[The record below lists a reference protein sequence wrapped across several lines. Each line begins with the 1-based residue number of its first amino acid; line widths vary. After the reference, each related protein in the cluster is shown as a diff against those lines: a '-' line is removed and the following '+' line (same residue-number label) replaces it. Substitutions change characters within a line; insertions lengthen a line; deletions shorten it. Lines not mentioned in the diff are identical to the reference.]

1 MAPRHSLTD
10 TYRSMAHLRR
20 FFESVR
26 RTITTEPTNGGLT
39 PAQQFALLTLA
50 GNPSND
56 PLTIGDLARE
66 TFATMNTTSA
76 LVRRMERAG
85 LVRTTRSPKDHRFV
99 YVKLTASG
107 ERRRSEERRVG
118 SDWSSDVC
126 SSDLHD
132 LRPRPADGARRPR
145 PHDALPE
152 RSPLRLREAD
162 RVRRTPPSPI
172 HGRRREGPPR
182 GRRRTGKSAVA
193 RRVRN
198 VVRQLGRRHRSEERR
213 VGKECRSRWSP

>member
-1 MAPRHSLTD
+1 MTTRHSLTD
-10 TYRSMAHLRR
+10 TYRTMAHLRR

-50 GNPSND
+50 GNPSSD

-107 ERRRSEERRVG
+107 ERR
-118 SDWSSDVC
+118 
-126 SSDLHD
+126 
-132 LRPRPADGARRPR
+132 LRPSTAAVVK
-145 PHDALPE
+145 ALRAAAE
-152 RSPLRLREAD
+152 EQGRAPLRAAFETWFDNWGAVIKALSSSGR
-162 RVRRTPPSPI
+162 RLRRTPAA
-172 HGRRREGPPR
+172 RRRS
-182 GRRRTGKSAVA
+182 GR
-193 RRVRN
+193 
-198 VVRQLGRRHRSEERR
+198 
-213 VGKECRSRWSP
+213 

>member
-1 MAPRHSLTD
+1 MVTRHGLTD
-10 TYRSMAHLRR
+10 TYRTMAHLRR

-26 RTITTEPTNGGLT
+26 KTITTEPTNGGLT

-85 LVRTTRSPKDHRFV
+85 LVRTTRSPEDHRFV

-107 ERRRSEERRVG
+107 ERR
-118 SDWSSDVC
+118 
-126 SSDLHD
+126 
-132 LRPRPADGARRPR
+132 LRPSTAAVAKALRTAADEQGRAQLRAAFETWFDNWGAVIKALSSSGTSGRRPR
-145 PHDALPE
+145 GTLA
-152 RSPLRLREAD
+152 A
-162 RVRRTPPSPI
+162 
-172 HGRRREGPPR
+172 RRRS
-182 GRRRTGKSAVA
+182 RR
-193 RRVRN
+193 
-198 VVRQLGRRHRSEERR
+198 
-213 VGKECRSRWSP
+213 

>member
-1 MAPRHSLTD
+1 
-10 TYRSMAHLRR
+10 MAHLRR

-107 ERRRSEERRVG
+107 ERR
-118 SDWSSDVC
+118 
-126 SSDLHD
+126 
-132 LRPRPADGARRPR
+132 LRPSTAAVAKALRAAADEQGRAQLRAAFETWFDNWGAVIKALSSSSGTRGRRPR
-145 PHDALPE
+145 
-152 RSPLRLREAD
+152 R
-162 RVRRTPPSPI
+162 
-172 HGRRREGPPR
+172 
-182 GRRRTGKSAVA
+182 
-193 RRVRN
+193 
-198 VVRQLGRRHRSEERR
+198 
-213 VGKECRSRWSP
+213 